1 MFSVGGS
8 LVCLGGRGKE
18 EVSYLSKSLV
28 DFSLSMNVN
37 VGAYHLRGAWKS
49 QST

>member
-1 MFSVGGS
+1 MLSVGGRES
-8 LVCLGGRGKE
+8 CVFVGRGNE

-28 DFSLSMNVN
+28 DFSLSSNVDLET
-37 VGAYHLRGAWKS
+37 YHFRAWKS